1 MNEAIH
7 KAGSAGQKTFNYGR
21 TCTMFQQ
28 STAAAIDIYT
38 KL

>member
-1 MNEAIH
+1 MNGAIP
-7 KAGSAGQKTFNYGR
+7 KAGSARQKTFNYDR